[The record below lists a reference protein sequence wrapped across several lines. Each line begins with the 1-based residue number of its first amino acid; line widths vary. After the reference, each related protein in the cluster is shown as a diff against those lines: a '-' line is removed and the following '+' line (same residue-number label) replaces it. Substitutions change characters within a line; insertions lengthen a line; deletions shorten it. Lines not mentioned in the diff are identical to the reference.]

1 MSLSHRERRI
11 LAEIELGL
19 RECDQAFARR
29 IDALNAAAPRE
40 NPQRFSSHVSGVE
53 LVCVLLA
60 ALLLAVL
67 PVIVVLHA
75 GRSCPAP
82 ARTGSATSSGSPYV
96 PPYPSPET
104 PRGSRT
110 GHPCR

>member
-29 IDALNAAAPRE
+29 IDALNAAAEEGPR
-40 NPQRFSSHVSGVE
+40 RFSSHVSGME
-53 LVCVLLA
+53 MVCVLIA

-75 GRSCPAP
+75 GRACPTP
-82 ARTGSATSSGSPYV
+82 ARTGSSSSGA
-96 PPYPSPET
+96 PYPAPNPPPASA
-104 PRGSRT
+104 RSDS
-110 GHPCR
+110 CR

>member
-1 MSLSHRERRI
+1 MSLSHREQRI

-29 IDALNAAAPRE
+29 IDALNAAAEEGPSRY
-40 NPQRFSSHVSGVE
+40 SSHVSGME
-53 LVCVLLA
+53 LVCVLIA

-75 GRSCPAP
+75 GRACPAP
-82 ARTGSATSSGSPYV
+82 ARTGSSTSSGAPYV
-96 PPYPSPET
+96 APYPPPARSN
-104 PRGSRT
+104 G
-110 GHPCR
+110 CR